1 MSIVKRA
8 RVTTLLISLTL
19 LPSVAH
25 AQAAD
30 PAPAAPAPRPAALI
44 PLYGSFVG
52 LQVFDFDST
61 RKAITS
67 GAGREANPMLQG
79 IVGSPAALLA
89 VKAGTTASII
99 FAGERLRR
107 DHHPVAAVVLMIGV
121 NSAYA
126 IVAAHN
132 YTVLQ
137 HRR

>member
-1 MSIVKRA
+1 MLIVKGA
-8 RVTTLLISLTL
+8 RVTALLISISL
-19 LPSVAH
+19 LPSFVH
-25 AQAAD
+25 AQAVD
-30 PAPAAPAPRPAALI
+30 PASTAPAQRPAALI

-79 IVGSPAALLA
+79 VVGSPATLLA

-132 YTVLQ
+132 YTVLR
-137 HRR
+137 HRL